1 MKYIG
6 SIIGNNFIS
15 SMSIY
20 TLSNVFNA
28 LIPFLLLPIL
38 SRYLSTDEYGVY
50 SIYILLVNVLVPFTG
65 LQISRSIVRN
75 YIDQEIIDIS
85 LYTSS
90 CIVISTISTL
100 LITIIVISFSSF
112 FSKLFLIPE
121 YWLWAPIIASYG
133 QTYLAVS
140 LGLLQMSDR
149 PFAYGLVRISHSLLL
164 SLLTIYLVLQLNWKA
179 EGPIFGHAISML
191 TLVPFMLFIFA
202 YTGFIKLQLSVAYII
217 DALKYGLPLV
227 PHVIGTVLVTM
238 IDRIFISHYIGMDAV
253 GVYAAG
259 YQISLILFIIIT
271 SFNQVWTPWLFPK
284 LKEGT
289 YENRRQIVK
298 IIYLFFSILVLC
310 AFLFS
315 LISFPFIQFYLDE
328 SFFDSSMVIPWL
340 LASFVFHGMYIVM
353 GSFLYFSKKT
363 GLLSLATIITALVN
377 ILFNFILVPIFGVIG
392 AAQASIISFLF
403 GFLLT
408 WYFVS
413 LCVKLPWVSFYKT
426 DAI

>member
-1 MKYIG
+1 
-6 SIIGNNFIS
+6 
-15 SMSIY
+15 MSIY
-20 TLSNVFNA
+20 TLCNVINA
-28 LIPFLLLPIL
+28 SIPFILLPIL
-38 SRYLSTDEYGVY
+38 SRHLSTDEYGVY
-50 SIYILLVNVLVPFTG
+50 SIYILLVNGLVPFTG

-85 LYTSS
+85 VYTFS
-90 CIVISTISTL
+90 CLVASTISTL
-100 LITIIVISFSSF
+100 ITLLIVISFSSF
-112 FSKLFLIPE
+112 FSKLFLFPE

-149 PFAYGLVRISHSLLL
+149 PLAYGLVRISHSLLL

-191 TLVPFMLFIFA
+191 TLVPLILFIFA
-202 YTGFIKLQLSVAYII
+202 YTDFIKLKLSVAYII

-298 IIYLFFSILVLC
+298 IIYLFFAILVLC

-328 SFFDSSMVIPWL
+328 SYFDSSMVIPWL

-408 WYFVS
+408 WYFAS

>member
-1 MKYIG
+1 
-6 SIIGNNFIS
+6 
-15 SMSIY
+15 
-20 TLSNVFNA
+20 
-28 LIPFLLLPIL
+28 
-38 SRYLSTDEYGVY
+38 
-50 SIYILLVNVLVPFTG
+50 
-65 LQISRSIVRN
+65 
-75 YIDQEIIDIS
+75 
-85 LYTSS
+85 
-90 CIVISTISTL
+90 
-100 LITIIVISFSSF
+100 
-112 FSKLFLIPE
+112 
-121 YWLWAPIIASYG
+121 
-133 QTYLAVS
+133 
-140 LGLLQMSDR
+140 
-149 PFAYGLVRISHSLLL
+149 
-164 SLLTIYLVLQLNWKA
+164 
-179 EGPIFGHAISML
+179 
-191 TLVPFMLFIFA
+191 
-202 YTGFIKLQLSVAYII
+202 
-217 DALKYGLPLV
+217 
-227 PHVIGTVLVTM
+227 
-238 IDRIFISHYIGMDAV
+238 MDAV

-328 SFFDSSMVIPWL
+328 SYFDSSMVIPWL

-408 WYFVS
+408 WYFAS
-413 LCVKLPWVSFYKT
+413 LCVKLPWISFYKT